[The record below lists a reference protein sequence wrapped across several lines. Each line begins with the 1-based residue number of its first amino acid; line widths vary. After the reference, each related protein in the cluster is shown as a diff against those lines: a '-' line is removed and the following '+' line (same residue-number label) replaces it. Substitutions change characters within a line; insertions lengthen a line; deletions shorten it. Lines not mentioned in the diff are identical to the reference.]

1 MASHSTSEL
10 NALWASSHA
19 VINCELAPS
28 YQAFTLALYH
38 EHLSAPGGKLDGK
51 AFVVDR
57 DGLHLATM
65 PARNYSRN
73 AVVVPLAP
81 GLPAAN
87 AIGVIGLPFDCD
99 ALEFA
104 YFVIKTYG
112 DTRMPSRHHR
122 QVEQAVRDFAK
133 SARTYEG
140 PLPKAPN

>member
-1 MASHSTSEL
+1 
-10 NALWASSHA
+10 
-19 VINCELAPS
+19 
-28 YQAFTLALYH
+28 
-38 EHLSAPGGKLDGK
+38 
-51 AFVVDR
+51 
-57 DGLHLATM
+57 M

-81 GLPAAN
+81 GLLAAN

-104 YFVIKTYG
+104 YFMVKTYG

-122 QVEQAVRDFAK
+122 QIEQAVRDFVK

-140 PLPKAPN
+140 PLSEASH